1 MKILA
6 IVGSPR
12 KAGNTDIMVER
23 MLEGAEEC
31 GAEARKIYLNEL
43 KVGCCQACGHCS
55 TAKPWDGCAMR
66 DDMIAVHE
74 ALKWC
79 DAFIVGTPIHFFGP
93 SSQTHVFID
102 RLYCLI
108 NSDKNG
114 DKHALRGKRMAL
126 AFAYGGKDPFSSGAM
141 NAYAI
146 FRDIATFFGIK
157 LIGVVY
163 GSAMDWGEITENDA
177 VLSRARELGRS
188 LCNCVG
194 TGGVADGE
202 SQRRRETAT

>member
-1 MKILA
+1 MKVLA

-12 KAGNTDIMVER
+12 KAGNTDIMVEQV
-23 MLEGAEEC
+23 LEGAEEC

-55 TAKPWDGCAMR
+55 TAKPWDGCAMK

-79 DAFIVGTPIHFFGP
+79 DAFVIGTPIHFFGP

-108 NSDKNG
+108 RSDQDG
-114 DKHALRGKRMAL
+114 DRHALRGKRL
-126 AFAYGGKDPFSSGAM
+126 GLVIAFGGTDPFSSGAS

-146 FRDIATFFGIK
+146 FRDIAHFFGIK
-157 LIGVVY
+157 LVGVVY
-163 GSAMDWGEITENDA
+163 GSAMDWGEITEKET
-177 VLSRARELGRS
+177 VLDEARELGRR
-188 LCNCVG
+188 LCNCPG
-194 TGGVADGE
+194 AAASEDGAARGKPA
-202 SQRRRETAT
+202 S